1 MTGYEM
7 FEKIAEAYLNA
18 NEEQRK
24 VALDLIPEGQRMSFL
39 EGVGLY
45 HLLTDEA
52 FFKAAC
58 NATCETVCNECGHSR
73 TVAERLK
80 EARLAA
86 GMTQGQLAK
95 QTGLAQTAI
104 ANYES
109 GLRIPRDQIKAKL
122 ANELKVSILD
132 LFF

>member
-18 NEEQRK
+18 DEEQRK
-24 VALDLIPEGQRMSFL
+24 AALDLIPEGQRMSFL

-45 HLLTDEA
+45 HLLTDET

-58 NATCETVCNECGHSR
+58 KATCETVCNECGHLK
-73 TVAERLK
+73 TVAERMK

-95 QTGLAQTAI
+95 RTGLAQTAI